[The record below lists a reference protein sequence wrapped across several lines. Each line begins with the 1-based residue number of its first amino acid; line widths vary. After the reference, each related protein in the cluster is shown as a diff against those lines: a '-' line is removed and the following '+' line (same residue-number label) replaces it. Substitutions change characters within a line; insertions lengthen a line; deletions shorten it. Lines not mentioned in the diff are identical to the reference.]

1 MVNHGLREHLLMGET
16 ELKGPGN
23 KGEVLGSAVHLECNP
38 SCWGR
43 GILSRNYFKHFF
55 CFLLKFEHWTKT
67 F

>member
-1 MVNHGLREHLLMGET
+1 MGET

-23 KGEVLGSAVHLECNP
+23 KGKVLGSAVHLECNP

-43 GILSRNYFKHFF
+43 GVFSRNYFKHFS
-55 CFLLKFEHWTKT
+55 CFLFKFECWTET